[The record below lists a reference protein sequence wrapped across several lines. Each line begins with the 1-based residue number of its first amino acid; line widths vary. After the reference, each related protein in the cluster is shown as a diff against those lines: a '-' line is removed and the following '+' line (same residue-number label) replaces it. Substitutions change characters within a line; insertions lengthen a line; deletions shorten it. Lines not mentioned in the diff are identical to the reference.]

1 MNQYIGYSE
10 VELTSK
16 ESYITEQIRYT
27 EEEINSIGQKLKQ
40 EKKQKKALEK
50 QLELIKE
57 ARNYC
62 NKVDFELVIR
72 VYVSTKS
79 KFVGKNPNITYYCRA
94 DYKDYQV
101 YTFKIVKC
109 NALDNTK
116 SQEIVY
122 SSTEY
127 TWEERKEMT
136 ERILDLIKVNNI
148 KKCYIDKGA
157 KVAKAAIEKLGCKVI
172 EK

>member
-1 MNQYIGYSE
+1 MKVFYR
-10 VELTSK
+10 V
-16 ESYITEQIRYT
+16 
-27 EEEINSIGQKLKQ
+27 
-40 EKKQKKALEK
+40 KKTPDGNIIPFNYNIANALE
-50 QLELIKE
+50 E

-79 KFVGKNPNITYYCRA
+79 KFVGKNSNITYYCRA

-148 KKCYIDKGA
+148 KKCYI
-157 KVAKAAIEKLGCKVI
+157 
-172 EK
+172 

>member
-1 MNQYIGYSE
+1 MKVFYR
-10 VELTSK
+10 V
-16 ESYITEQIRYT
+16 
-27 EEEINSIGQKLKQ
+27 
-40 EKKQKKALEK
+40 KKIPDGNIIPFNYNIANALE
-50 QLELIKE
+50 E

-148 KKCYIDKGA
+148 KKCYI
-157 KVAKAAIEKLGCKVI
+157 
-172 EK
+172 

>member
-1 MNQYIGYSE
+1 MKVFYR
-10 VELTSK
+10 V
-16 ESYITEQIRYT
+16 
-27 EEEINSIGQKLKQ
+27 
-40 EKKQKKALEK
+40 KKTPDGNIIPFNYNIANALE
-50 QLELIKE
+50 E

-148 KKCYIDKGA
+148 KKCYI
-157 KVAKAAIEKLGCKVI
+157 
-172 EK
+172 